1 MNHEQEPIKIQ
12 HNSPYYIIS
21 SNAECMYVL
30 KEGCHIEFL
39 RLPEVIKKIFFLYF
53 SMFVSVFL
61 CFVLSFFFYQFS
73 VISIVVVI
81 IIIIIINIIIC
92 CLLIWLIFTDKF

>member
-30 KEGCHIEFL
+30 KEGCHIEFH
-39 RLPEVIKKIFFLYF
+39 RLPEVIKKIFFF
-53 SMFVSVFL
+53 IFFNL
-61 CFVLSFFFYQFS
+61 C
-73 VISIVVVI
+73 
-81 IIIIIINIIIC
+81 
-92 CLLIWLIFTDKF
+92 

>member
-30 KEGCHIEFL
+30 KEGCHIEFH

-61 CFVLSFFFYQFS
+61 CFVLSFFFINFLLLVLLLLLLLLLLSISLS
-73 VISIVVVI
+73 VV
-81 IIIIIINIIIC
+81 
-92 CLLIWLIFTDKF
+92 LA